1 MRPEKAAAP
10 SSERNGG
17 ESPASRLGGGQ
28 TRRLDRLTLGGR
40 QEYRT
45 LRLRC
50 VLPPST
56 SEPARLA
63 AVSRLSD
70 ALGKWMCQFDTLQ
83 KGAATLRREVGVRKG
98 RMTATV
104 VVQHAAAW
112 TAIGGQICDGL
123 LSLPPPYNGV
133 VAASWEDVQA
143 EIHVRVVGVPPFMSP
158 DQMRDVLQRQGIPP
172 RVCEHEPGRHGLR
185 RNEAFRV
192 VFPPETKRPLPKG
205 VELTDVGAKL
215 RYDVIPGV
223 PIPQLPPETP
233 EEDPMAAGASP
244 GGVMPGTRVQPPAGE
259 VSLGAGLAPAPVTA
273 AMEQLPGPVAVSP
286 AALPLVAPAVTQLQP
301 TLPPQVEVGDAALA
315 VVDGS
320 QPVQRRASAS
330 GAPRGGRS
338 GFDFGA
344 AAGVRRSQRVR
355 QQPKRLRAAFEGSPS
370 DGSEGSEDREMPQ
383 SHPLLPSGQG

>member
-1 MRPEKAAAP
+1 MRPEGAAAP
-10 SSERNGG
+10 SSERNGR
-17 ESPASRLGGGQ
+17 ESPSPSLRGGQ

-50 VLPPST
+50 DLPPST
-56 SEPARLA
+56 SGPARLA
-63 AVSRLSD
+63 AVSRLSA
-70 ALGKWMCQFDTLQ
+70 ALGIWTRQFDAHQ
-83 KGAATLRREVGVRKG
+83 AGAATLRREVGVRKG

-112 TAIGGQICDGL
+112 SDIGGEICDGL
-123 LSLPPPYNGV
+123 LSLPPPYNGA
-133 VAASWEDVQA
+133 VAASWEDAQA
-143 EIHVRVVGVPPFMSP
+143 EIHVRVVGVPPCMSP

-205 VELTDVGAKL
+205 VELTDVGATL

-223 PIPQLPPETP
+223 RVPQLPPDPT
-233 EEDPMAAGASP
+233 EEGPLAAGASP
-244 GGVMPGTRVQPPAGE
+244 GVPGTRVPPPAEEGSRA
-259 VSLGAGLAPAPVTA
+259 VGLAPAPA
-273 AMEQLPGPVAVSP
+273 AAGVEQLPEQEAGPP
-286 AALPLVAPAVTQLQP
+286 AAMPLVVPAGTQLQP
-301 TLPPQVEVGDAALA
+301 SLPPRTEAGSAALA
-315 VVDGS
+315 VVEDG
-320 QPVQRRASAS
+320 QPMQRRAPAS
-330 GAPRGGRS
+330 GAPRGVRS

-344 AAGVRRSQRVR
+344 AAGVRQSQRIR
-355 QQPKRLRAAFEGSPS
+355 QQSKRLRVAVEGSPS